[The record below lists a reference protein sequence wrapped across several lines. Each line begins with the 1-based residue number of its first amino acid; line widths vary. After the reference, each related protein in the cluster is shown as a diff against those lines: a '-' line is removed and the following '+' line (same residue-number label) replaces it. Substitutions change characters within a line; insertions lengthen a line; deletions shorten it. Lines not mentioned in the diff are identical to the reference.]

1 MNIIELYES
10 LKGSYKSYLQSF
22 VAIKDERIKDEVS
35 ESIKNEKL
43 WRKAL
48 IQFNPN
54 FKQGIGVKELIAK
67 GLPIHKDLEYFF
79 DKPFYKHQQDAIE
92 LGCQDKEF
100 IVTSGTGSGKSRTF
114 MATVF
119 NYILLHDEACKD
131 KTIAIIVYPMNALI
145 NSQAEELSRYKA
157 EYEERTGHPCPFT
170 FGKYTGQEN
179 EEARGKI
186 QQTPPNII
194 LTNYMMLELLMT
206 RAGKEEDLRKCFLEN
221 LHFLVFDELHTY
233 RGMQGSDVSFLI
245 RRIQSLATGRVLCFG
260 TSATMVA
267 DDSMTYS
274 QQREKVAEVASC
286 IFGSSYSKEQVID
299 ETLAIGLSDDEPTDG
314 ELRICINNPVPH
326 SADIHTALKYPTAI
340 WIEQSVALAYNRKE
354 NKYFRGKPISI
365 EDMAKQ
371 LSIRTGE
378 EEDKCQ
384 KHIVEVLN
392 WCNILNQQKGVSIL
406 PFKVH
411 QFIPQTGNVYLTIGE
426 QDNRQITV
434 EEKLYCDELSHGNKK
449 VMYYPVVFSRL
460 SGHEFYV
467 VKING
472 SQIMPRSFD
481 GYASGDGDSDINDGY
496 IILPHRGE
504 NINDYI
510 LDVNSEEIPSDWY
523 TTNKKG
529 VRKLKKTY
537 ESRIPQK
544 VYVTQSGTY
553 APTEPLDSMGFMEAI
568 FVPSPLMY
576 DPTARVVYKGK
587 QSEYS
592 KLSRIGGEGRSTATT
607 VLSYEDIILMQ
618 KMGIEQNDRKVL
630 TFVDARQDAALQ
642 AGHFND
648 FIRIGKIRSAIWNA
662 IKNATEPIDNT
673 KIARMVL
680 DNLHLEVDDYYAKPQ
695 KLRGKR
701 ANDIKNIMERYLS
714 TIIYDDLAGNWTVI
728 MPNLEDC
735 ALLNIGYKY
744 LHDEITGENNSERLY
759 DIPELEGLDDEQKE
773 EFITQILD
781 YLRHK
786 LCIYSSERTIQAVK
800 DTSKAVRENLK
811 APWTLDESDT
821 IDEANEL
828 FVIRPRRRNA
838 YNLESGG
845 YRSKLGIF
853 IRDYIEKNTGRT
865 INNEDDYTH
874 YVIRLFE
881 ALSNYIIHENGT
893 YQLDYGCILWQ
904 EGDKQHIRRD
914 LVRHRILE
922 GGKWLD
928 KEPNHY
934 FQQFYQSIPL
944 KDVCLEAKDHTG
956 QVSKEDRENREREFR
971 EGKFPIL
978 YCSPTMELGI
988 DIKDLSVVG
997 MRNVP
1002 PTPAN
1007 YTQRAGRAGRSG
1019 QAALVY
1025 TYCRPRNSHEN
1036 YYLAHPEKMVKGEVK
1051 APRMELVNEE
1061 LFRTHL
1067 HSTILSLCP
1076 VTELSDG
1083 IKELVDCNDINDITL
1098 KDEVRVALQLSPER
1112 KEQVKSVFRQIMN
1125 DSFLKDRMETEHPI
1139 WFTEHWLDNILANY
1153 EYDFDKALNRW
1164 RSLYKQAQTQ
1174 IEEASRV
1181 INNRIYGENSKEKRE
1196 AHIKQLR
1203 GESLRDMLLGVNQ
1216 GKNKEENEFYPYR
1229 YLASEGFLPGYNFT
1243 KLPQRALL
1251 QYKSDKVECLSR
1263 PKRLA
1268 LREFGPQNIIY
1279 NNGGKFRISRM
1290 QILSEVIPH
1299 KFFYN
1304 PKTGVVYK
1312 DEENT
1317 IHHTD
1322 IITGESLD
1330 GVAKLIPGMCIEA
1343 QDMVAVEAE
1352 KITCHEEERSRKF
1365 YKTKTYFASDDPRA
1379 ISECELKSP
1388 HGEHLANIRYIP
1400 SCRLTYILESRND
1413 DNANGFAFDT
1423 KTGDWISNE
1432 RLGRIQE
1439 EADKNPE
1446 EADRTKFVKLFTETT
1461 ANAIYIQPL
1470 EALLLDRKEAV
1481 RTFLYAFKQAI
1492 EDVFQI
1498 EGSEMGAEVMGEGA
1512 TTNILIYENAEGSLG
1527 VLSRLVHEPEAYR
1540 NVVKRAYEICFNKP
1554 ELTQDEINELTPAD
1568 YSNLLNYYNQPYH
1581 QQIDIRLIYRTLKLM
1596 QEAKVET
1603 HHAGQSLGYDEQ
1615 YAALEAARDHNS
1627 STEYEFLKYLYDH
1640 HLRLPDKAQ
1649 PMFPEEYYVQP
1660 DFMYGDRIV
1669 VFCDGT
1675 PHDCPEIQKDDRE
1688 KREVLEDA
1696 GFVVLAWY
1704 YATPLADFI
1713 REYSDIFTPVK

>member
-1 MNIIELYES
+1 MNIIELYEN
-10 LKGSYKSYLQSF
+10 LKGCYKSYLESF
-22 VAIKDERIKDEVS
+22 VAIKDERIKEKVS
-35 ESIKNEKL
+35 NSIKNEEL
-43 WRKAL
+43 WPKAL

-54 FKQGIGVKELIAK
+54 FEKGIGVKDLIAK

-79 DKPFYKHQQDAIE
+79 DKSFYKHQQEAIQ

-114 MATVF
+114 MATIF
-119 NYILLHDEACKD
+119 NYILLHEEACKD

-157 EYEERTGHPCPFT
+157 EFEERTGRSCPFT

-179 EEARGKI
+179 DEARSKM

-245 RRIQSLATGRVLCFG
+245 RRIKSLAVGHVLCFG

-267 DDSMTYS
+267 DDSMSYS

-286 IFGSSYSKEQVID
+286 IFGSSYTKDQVID
-299 ETLAIGLSDDEPTDG
+299 ETLSIGLLDEEPSDG
-314 ELRICINNPVPH
+314 ELRNCINNPVPNTT
-326 SADIHTALKYPTAI
+326 DINDAKKYPTAI
-340 WIEQSVALAYNRKE
+340 WIEQSIALDYNRKE
-354 NKYFRGKPISI
+354 NKYFRGRPISI

-371 LSIRTGE
+371 LNIRTGE
-378 EEDKCQ
+378 DFEKCQ
-384 KHIVEVLN
+384 KHIIDVLN
-392 WCNILNQQKGVSIL
+392 WCNHMNQQKGVSVL
-406 PFKVH
+406 PYKIH

-426 QDNRQITV
+426 QNNRQITV
-434 EEKLYCDELSHGNKK
+434 EEKLYCKELTHGDTK

-467 VKING
+467 IKING
-472 SQIMPRSFD
+472 SQIIPRNFD
-481 GYASGDGDSDINDGY
+481 GYATSDDDSDVNDGY
-496 IILPHRGE
+496 IIIPHTGE
-504 NINDYI
+504 NINDY
-510 LDVNSEEIPSDWY
+510 LLTVDSDEIPSDWY

-544 VYVTQSGTY
+544 VYVTQSGAY
-553 APTEPLDSMGFMEAI
+553 SPTEPIDGMGYREAI

-576 DPTARVVYKGK
+576 DLTARVAYKGK

-607 VLSYEDIILMQ
+607 VLSYEDIVLMQ
-618 KMGIEQNDRKVL
+618 KMGVGQSDRKVL

-662 IKNATEPIDNT
+662 VKDAAGPIDNT

-680 DNLHLEVDDYYAKPQ
+680 DNLHLDINDYSIRQ
-695 KLRGKR
+695 GLRGGR
-701 ANDIKNIMERYLS
+701 ANDVKNIMERYLS

-744 LHDEITGENNSERLY
+744 LHDEITGENGAERLY

-786 LCIYSSERTIQAVK
+786 LCIYSSERTLQAVK
-800 DTSKAVRENLK
+800 DTTKAAREYLK
-811 APWTLDESDT
+811 APWTLDESDK
-821 IDEANEL
+821 IEEAKEL
-828 FVIRPRRRNA
+828 FISNPRRRNP

-853 IRDYIEKNTGRT
+853 VRDYIEKNTGRT
-865 INNEDDYTH
+865 IATEEAYIKYMTG
-874 YVIRLFE
+874 LFD
-881 ALSNYIIHENGT
+881 ALSNFIISDNGT
-893 YQLDYGCILWQ
+893 YRLDYGCLLWQ
-904 EGDKQHIRRD
+904 AGDKRHIRRD
-914 LVRHRILE
+914 LVRFRTLDGGEWLE
-922 GGKWLD
+922 
-928 KEPNHY
+928 KEPNRY
-934 FQQFYQSIPL
+934 FQQFYQNIPL

-956 QVSKEDRENREREFR
+956 QVSKEDREQREQDFR
-971 EGKFPIL
+971 EGKFPVL

-988 DIKDLSVVG
+988 DIKDLSIVG

-1036 YYLAHPEKMVKGEVK
+1036 YYLSHPEKMVKGEVK

-1076 VTELSDG
+1076 VKKLSDG
-1083 IKELVDCNDINDITL
+1083 IKDLVDCDDINNITL
-1098 KDEVRVALQLSPER
+1098 KDEVRIALQLTQER
-1112 KEQVKSVFRQIMN
+1112 KEQIKQLFKQIMN
-1125 DSFLKDRMETEHPI
+1125 DTFLKGRMESEQPV
-1139 WFTEHWLDNILANY
+1139 WFTEHWLDNTLTNY
-1153 EYDFDKALNRW
+1153 EYEFDKSLDRW

-1174 IEEASRV
+1174 IEEANLV
-1181 INNRIYGENSKEKRE
+1181 IKNRIYGENSKEKRD

-1251 QYKSDKVECLSR
+1251 QYKSGKVECLSR

-1268 LREFGPQNIIY
+1268 LSEFGPQNIIY
-1279 NNGGKFRISRM
+1279 NNGEKFRITRM
-1290 QILSEVIPH
+1290 QILSEVLPR

-1317 IHHTD
+1317 THHTD

-1330 GVAKLIPGMCIEA
+1330 GVVKLVPGMCIEA
-1343 QDMVAVEAE
+1343 QDMVATEAE
-1352 KITCHEEERSRKF
+1352 KITCQEEERSRKSYQTRTF
-1365 YKTKTYFASDDPRA
+1365 FSSDDPRQ
-1379 ISECELKSP
+1379 ISECELLSP

-1400 SCRLTYILESRND
+1400 SCRLTCILESRYES
-1413 DNANGFAFDT
+1413 NANGFAFDT
-1423 KTGDWISNE
+1423 KTGDWISSKH
-1432 RLGRIQE
+1432 LACIQK

-1446 EADRTKFVKLFTETT
+1446 EAERTKFVKLFTETT

-1470 EALLLDRKEAV
+1470 EALLLEKKEAV

-1512 TTNILIYENAEGSLG
+1512 TPNILIYENAEGSLG
-1527 VLSRLVHEPEAYR
+1527 VLSRLVHEPNAYR
-1540 NVVKRAYEICFNKP
+1540 EVVQRAYDICFNKP
-1554 ELTQDEINELTPAD
+1554 ELTQDELSGLTPAD
-1568 YSNLLNYYNQPYH
+1568 YSNLLNYYNQLYH

-1596 QEAKVET
+1596 QESKVEL
-1603 HHAGQSLGYDEQ
+1603 HSAGQTLGYDEQ
-1615 YAALEAARDHNS
+1615 YAALEAARDRNS
-1627 STEYEFLKYLYDH
+1627 STEYEFLKYLHDN

-1675 PHDCPEIQKDDRE
+1675 PHDRPEVQQDDSA

-1696 GFVVLAWY
+1696 GFVVLAWH

-1713 REYSDIFTPVK
+1713 SEYSDIFTPVK